1 MDIGNE
7 CTTTESV
14 KLKKSD
20 SPEFQIHGCVGNV
33 LLIYNDVFKCSK
45 IDHRRIKKLHSNLS
59 KKTGDVMFVGCR
71 AVRDVNG
78 PSERTQ

>member
-1 MDIGNE
+1 M
-7 CTTTESV
+7 
-14 KLKKSD
+14 
-20 SPEFQIHGCVGNV
+20 
-33 LLIYNDVFKCSK
+33 IYNDVFKCSK

-78 PSERTQ
+78 PSERTHFVPGKLDFNFVPETKL